1 VKNIDTIESILQVIH
16 KDNMNFMAPDDSY
29 LYDSDSDD
37 STCSTT
43 SELSNSEESWQVIE
57 REERI
62 KDSVDEA
69 IAVLNEEYSSQY
81 VSTDWENNAFKDVD

>member
-1 VKNIDTIESILQVIH
+1 MKNIDSIETILQVIH
-16 KDNMNFMAPDDSY
+16 QDNLNFMAPNDSY
-29 LYDSDSDD
+29 LYVSDSDG

-43 SELSNSEESWQVIE
+43 SGPSNSEESWQAIE

-69 IAVLNEEYSSQY
+69 IAVLNEQYSSQY
-81 VSTDWENNAFKDVD
+81 VSTDWENNAFKDDD